1 MNLLWI
7 PATLLVAFGVLAFT
21 LRSSRQSLPALV
33 LPDGETLP
41 STPVQRLAGRA
52 LIGVTIFAVAAAAV
66 VTHHG
71 LEATWDHDITRWSVT
86 GLLMAALAIFT
97 AYMTQVARWL
107 AAENGPCDERDRAI
121 IATAGGGQAPAIIV
135 TLAAWMIA
143 LTERYRD
150 THLIPSAALY
160 AIFWSCIMVSLMAL
174 LAGVVIG
181 YRRS

>member
-1 MNLLWI
+1 MNILWI

-21 LRSSRQSLPALV
+21 LRASRRSLPALV
-33 LPDGETLP
+33 LPEGETLP
-41 STPVQRLAGRA
+41 STPVQRLAART
-52 LIGVTIFAVAAAAV
+52 LIVVTVLAAAAAAV

-71 LEATWDHDITRWSVT
+71 LDGTWSHDIPRWTAT
-86 GLLMAALAIFT
+86 GLVVGALVVFAAYSAQL
-97 AYMTQVARWL
+97 ARWT
-107 AAENGPCDERDRAI
+107 AADHGPVDERDRAI
-121 IATAGGGQAPAIIV
+121 IATAGNGQAPAMLV

-143 LTERYRD
+143 LTEHYRV

-160 AIFWSCIMVSLMAL
+160 AIFWSCIIVSVMAL

>member
-1 MNLLWI
+1 MIILWI
-7 PATLLVAFGVLAFT
+7 VATLLVAFAVLAYT
-21 LRSSRQSLPALV
+21 LRASRRSLPALV
-33 LPDGETLP
+33 LPDGESLP
-41 STPVQRLAGRA
+41 STPVQRLAARA
-52 LIGVTIFAVAAAAV
+52 LIGVTVFAVAAAAV

-71 LEATWDHDITRWSVT
+71 LQATWDQDIIRWTAT
-86 GLLMAALAIFT
+86 GLLMAALAVFSV
-97 AYMTQVARWL
+97 YMTQVGRWL
-107 AAENGPCDERDRAI
+107 ATDDGPCDERDRAI
-121 IATAGGGQAPAIIV
+121 IATAGSGQAPAIIV

-143 LTERYRD
+143 LTERYHV